1 MYTLTL
7 KQEAEIRKFAVQE
20 EIITVEEIATM
31 TDREV
36 QEKVFEFYFPVI
48 AELPQST
55 DYRTKKDIYLVH
67 KDDFDSCATL
77 FVALPERR

>member
-1 MYTLTL
+1 MYVLTL
-7 KQEAEIRKFAVQE
+7 YQEAEIRKFAVE
-20 EIITVEEIATM
+20 KELATTEKIATM